1 MTPKRLTQ
9 ISKYLSKHLRHQ
21 PERIGLT
28 LEMGGWVEVHQLLHA
43 CRNHQFPISFLELE
57 EVVKTNDKK
66 RFSFN
71 ETQTKIRANQ
81 GHSYPIDL
89 QLEPIEPPPV
99 LYHGTHQKAISS
111 ILKQG
116 LLKQS
121 RHHVHLSSEIA
132 TAVQVGQRRGKP
144 VVLEIAAQTLHH
156 QGYIFYRSDNGVWL
170 VEAVP
175 PEYLKIIPNPKK
187 DKPKEIAVYSKPK

>member
-1 MTPKRLTQ
+1 MTPKRLIK

-28 LEMGGWVEVHQLLHA
+28 LESGGWVEVNQLLKA
-43 CRNHQFPISFLELE
+43 CQNNQFPVSFLELE

-89 QLEPIEPPPV
+89 QLEPIEPPDI
-99 LYHGTHQKAISS
+99 LYHGTYQKAIRS

-132 TAVQVGQRRGKP
+132 TAIQVGQRRGKP
-144 VVLEIAAQTLHH
+144 IVLEIAAQTLHD
-156 QGYIFYRSDNGVWL
+156 QGYCFYQSENGVWL
-170 VEAVP
+170 VDSVP
-175 PEYLKIIPNPKK
+175 PEYLKIIP
-187 DKPKEIAVYSKPK
+187 KPKTEKPKLITV

>member
-1 MTPKRLTQ
+1 MTPDRLTQ

-28 LEMGGWVEVHQLLHA
+28 LEVGGWVEVHQLLKA
-43 CRNHQFPISFLELE
+43 CRKHQFPISFLELE

-81 GHSYPIDL
+81 GHSYTIDL
-89 QLEPIEPPPV
+89 QLEPIAPPTL
-99 LYHGTHQKAISS
+99 LYHGTHQKALPS
-111 ILKQG
+111 IIKQG

-121 RHHVHLSSEIA
+121 RHHVHLSADIA

-144 VVLEIAAQTLHH
+144 VVLEIAAQTMHN

-170 VEAVP
+170 VETVP
-175 PEYLKIIPNPKK
+175 PEYFKILPKPEK
-187 DKPKEIAVYSKPK
+187 DPPKLTTV